1 MFLALEKTNHY
12 KTKVKNK
19 TSTTK
24 IQVQDRNQTRKIR
37 YNPIKDVS
45 KERNLE
51 TIIIMIQH

>member
-1 MFLALEKTNHY
+1 MCLVLEKTNHY

-24 IQVQDRNQTRKIR
+24 IQGQDRNKTRKIC

-51 TIIIMIQH
+51 TIIKMIQH